1 MEKPA
6 PTNHPIHDLLRQRW
20 SPRAFA
26 PRPVEREKLLSLL
39 EAARW
44 APSSFNEQPWS
55 FIVATRE
62 ASAEFEQL
70 LSCLAEFNQGW
81 AKAAPVLMLSVAK
94 LEFSRNNKPNRH
106 AFHDVGLAAEN
117 LVLQAVALGLVAHQM
132 AGFDGA
138 KAREVFAIPT
148 GFEPVAAIA
157 VGYQGDATT
166 LPEKMRQGEMAPRER
181 KPMADF
187 VFTGRW
193 GKTSPVVSDAG

>member
-55 FIVATRE
+55 FIVATKE
-62 ASAEFEQL
+62 VPAEFEQL
-70 LSCLAEFNQGW
+70 LNCLVDFNQGW
-81 AKAAPVLMLSVAK
+81 AKAAPVLMFSVAR
-94 LEFSRNNKPNRH
+94 LTFSRNDKPNRH
-106 AFHDVGLAAEN
+106 AYHDIGLATEN
-117 LVLQAVALGLVAHQM
+117 LALQAVALGLVAHQM

-138 KAREVFAIPT
+138 KAREVFAIPA

-157 VGYQGDATT
+157 VGYQGNPTT
-166 LPEKMRQGEMAPRER
+166 LPEKMRQGELAPRER

-193 GKTSPVVSDAG
+193 GKTSPVVSAVA